1 MKKVSIIAVCIALFL
16 TVCYATSGHLHL
28 PGHGNVEK
36 QNLQEVVVNHVTSTL
51 TNGESVEFV
60 SNYGNDYYTE
70 NGDIRFST
78 NVVYNV
84 IARDGSK
91 EKRTAHIIC
100 NEDRDKIYEWK
111 DI

>member
-16 TVCYATSGHLHL
+16 AVCYATSGHLHL

-36 QNLQEVVVNHVTSTL
+36 QNLQEVVVNYVTSTL

-60 SNYGNDYYTE
+60 NSYGNDYYKE
-70 NGDIRFST
+70 NGDVRFST

-84 IARDGSK
+84 MAPDGSK
-91 EKRTAHIIC
+91 EKRTAHVIC

>member
-1 MKKVSIIAVCIALFL
+1 MKKISIFAVCLVLFL
-16 TVCYATSGHLHL
+16 AVCYATSGHLHL

-60 SNYGNDYYTE
+60 SN
-70 NGDIRFST
+70 
-78 NVVYNV
+78 
-84 IARDGSK
+84 SK
-91 EKRTAHIIC
+91 ETRTAHIIC

>member
-16 TVCYATSGHLHL
+16 TVCYATSGNLHL

-60 SNYGNDYYTE
+60 RNNAPIIENDI
-70 NGDIRFST
+70 DI
-78 NVVYNV
+78 YN
-84 IARDGSK
+84 
-91 EKRTAHIIC
+91 
-100 NEDRDKIYEWK
+100 
-111 DI
+111 